1 MNTYNFYNELIENNS
16 KTLKM
21 LLNLKKKKTKI
32 LRSLLNNQYIIET
45 SKMTKKLLKL
55 LKIPKYPKI
64 TSKMIK
70 MILKSKKWQKYYR
83 NH

>member
-1 MNTYNFYNELIENNS
+1 MNAYNFYNELIENNS

-64 TSKMIK
+64 TSKMI
-70 MILKSKKWQKYYR
+70 LKSKKWQKYYR